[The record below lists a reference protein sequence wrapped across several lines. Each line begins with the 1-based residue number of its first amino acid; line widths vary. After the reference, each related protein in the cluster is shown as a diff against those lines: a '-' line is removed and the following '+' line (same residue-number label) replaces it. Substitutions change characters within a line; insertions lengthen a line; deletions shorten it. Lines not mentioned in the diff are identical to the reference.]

1 MSKNREKL
9 RHTGRWV
16 IKIGSALVTND
27 GKGLKQ
33 DSIDDWAS
41 QVAELRQRGI
51 DCILVSSG
59 SVAEGI
65 SRLGWSQRPHELHNL
80 QAAAAVG
87 QMGLIKA
94 YESSFRT
101 FNLRTAQILLTH
113 DDITHRQRY
122 LNARNTLRTLLELG
136 VVPVV
141 NENDTVAND
150 ELRFG
155 DNDSLAGMVANLI
168 DADLLVI
175 LTDQMGLYDADPRN
189 NPGARLISEAEANDP
204 ALLEMAGGGGL
215 LGRGGMRTKISAA
228 QLATRSGTP
237 TVIAAG
243 SLSRV
248 LLDIHDGKEIGTL
261 LSTEQLPLVARKR
274 WLAASLMPKGS
285 LILDEGAV
293 AVLKN
298 SGKSLL
304 AVGVKEVEGRFGQ
317 GELVRCLDAQGHEI
331 ARGLV
336 NYSADE
342 TRLLKGKPSSQIESL
357 LGYGG
362 EQELIHRDNMVLS

>member
-1 MSKNREKL
+1 MSNNREKL
-9 RHTGRWV
+9 TRTERWV

-33 DSIDDWAS
+33 DSIDGWAS
-41 QVAELRQRGI
+41 QVATLLKMGVE
-51 DCILVSSG
+51 CILVSSG

-65 SRLGWSQRPHELHNL
+65 SRLGWNKRPHELHNL

-94 YESSFRT
+94 YESSFRK
-101 FNLRTAQILLTH
+101 FDLRTAQILLTH
-113 DDITHRQRY
+113 DDISNRQRY
-122 LNARNTLRTLLELG
+122 LNARNTLRTLLKLG

-175 LTDQMGLYDADPRN
+175 LTDQQGLYDSDPRS
-189 NPGARLISEAEANDP
+189 NPGAKLIHEAQANDP
-204 ALLEMAGGGGL
+204 ALLEMAGGSGL

-243 SLSRV
+243 TLENV
-248 LLDIHDGKEIGTL
+248 LPEIHSGKQIGTL
-261 LSTEQLPLVARKR
+261 LCTDQVPIVARKR

-285 LILDEGAV
+285 LILDDGAV
-293 AVLKN
+293 SVLKN

-304 AVGVKEVEGRFGQ
+304 AVGVKGVQGKFGQ
-317 GELVRCLDAQGHEI
+317 GELVRCVDAQGREI

-336 NYSADE
+336 NYSAEE
-342 TRLLKGKPSSQIESL
+342 TRVLMGKPSSQIEAL